1 MYIFYSKLHS
11 ISTGVARNDAAVTGQ
26 AGFLRLTQAIL
37 RVALMW
43 VRTQLK
49 IGWGDL
55 LSGLAMSFIS
65 RDRSMELRRA
75 EVYFSGSGDTIAAY
89 SVRSG
94 FDLLLQALDLKPGD
108 EVVFSALN
116 VKGMVKIVKDAGL
129 VPVPVDLDL
138 AHMGPSAERLRA
150 VITPRSR
157 VFVAAHLFGTRLDLD
172 PMFDQARA
180 KGLVTVEDC
189 AQAFNGRDYPGST
202 AADVNMFSFGP
213 IKTATAL
220 GGALIR
226 VRNQNLRDRMRE
238 FQSHYPAQP
247 EAKHRKRILQ
257 FMGLKLITARPVLAA
272 IYRFYR
278 AKGEDYEDKLAD
290 RVRDVAPL
298 KTAKNMRFQPSAT
311 MLHLMNRRLA
321 HFDMGQ
327 VSTRQRKGERL
338 SGLIGDSVVQPA
350 QANAHHDYWV
360 FPLLVSEPR
369 KFIETLRG
377 EGFDAADL
385 PRSQHI
391 AAPQDRPGLEPKIA
405 AGVMRDLIVVPC
417 YEVMP
422 DSELVR
428 QAAVIKR
435 IAAQTPAREG

>member
-1 MYIFYSKLHS
+1 
-11 ISTGVARNDAAVTGQ
+11 
-26 AGFLRLTQAIL
+26 
-37 RVALMW
+37 MW

-55 LSGLAMSFIS
+55 LSGLSASYS
-65 RDRSMELRRA
+65 SLDREPERQKA
-75 EVYFSGSGDTIAAY
+75 ESYFSSAGDTIAAY

-108 EVVFSALN
+108 EVIFSALN
-116 VKGMVKIVKDAGL
+116 VRGMVKIVKEMGL

-138 AHMGPSAERLRA
+138 AHMGPSIERLKSA
-150 VITPRSR
+150 ITPRSR
-157 VFVAAHLFGTRLDLD
+157 VFVAAHLFGSRLDLD
-172 PMFDQARA
+172 PLFELA
-180 KGLVTVEDC
+180 KANGLVAVEDC
-189 AQAFNGRDYPGST
+189 AQAFNGREYPGSV

-226 VRNQNLRDRMRE
+226 VKKPVLLQRMRTI
-238 FQSHYPAQP
+238 QSDYPVQP
-247 EAKHRKRILQ
+247 DAKHRKRIAQ
-257 FMGLKLITARPVLAA
+257 FMGLKLITARPVLGA
-272 IYRFYR
+272 IYRYYR
-278 AKGEDYEDKLAD
+278 SKGKDYEDQLAD

-321 HFDMGQ
+321 QFDMEQ
-327 VSTRQRKGERL
+327 VDRRQQKGERL
-338 SGLIGDSVVQPA
+338 RSMIGDAVVLPG
-350 QANAHHDYWV
+350 QANRHHDYWV
-360 FPLLVSEPR
+360 FPLLVSDPR
-369 KFIETLRG
+369 KFIDALRR

-391 AAPQDRPGLEPKIA
+391 AAPPDRPALEPVTA

-417 YEVMP
+417 YDSMP
-422 DSELVR
+422 DSELTR
-428 QAAVIKR
+428 QAEVIKR
-435 IAAQTPAREG
+435 VAAELPARVG